1 VTLTLTGA
9 ASPAGGE
16 CLPWYATLQPEAV
29 VRPEKAAGNLIPS
42 LDGVTIAV
50 SIAEGTL
57 SGRPLFAFRG
67 LMTPSGDP
75 DGTLARAA
83 LPPLVFTRE
92 LDFSDKY
99 DHCFDAWIATW
110 EP

>member
-1 VTLTLTGA
+1 V
-9 ASPAGGE
+9 
-16 CLPWYATLQPEAV
+16 PWEATLQPEAV
-29 VRPEKAAGNLIPS
+29 VRPAVAGGNLIPT

-50 SIAEGTL
+50 SIVEGTF

-67 LMTPSGDP
+67 LMTPSRDP
-75 DGTLARAA
+75 DGALTPAA

-92 LDFSDKY
+92 LDFSDEWER
-99 DHCFDAWIATW
+99 CFDAWVATW